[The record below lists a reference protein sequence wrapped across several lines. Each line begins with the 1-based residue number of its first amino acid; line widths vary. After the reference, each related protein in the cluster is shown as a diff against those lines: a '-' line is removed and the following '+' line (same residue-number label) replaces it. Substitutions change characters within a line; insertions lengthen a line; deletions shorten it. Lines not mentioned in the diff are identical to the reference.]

1 MTGNDKYC
9 HSDGVSQMVA
19 REWTKEDTQLWI
31 HDQYLKLE
39 DINYYLKATVEWLE
53 SKGIDDN
60 KIAFVCSFMTII
72 WVNQMRGS
80 LSSKREI
87 FELLEVPHWDEVTDQ
102 LYILP
107 NAYVAM
113 NLDHEEMLELIV
125 RNKIKL

>member
-1 MTGNDKYC
+1 MTGSAKYERL
-9 HSDGVSQMVA
+9 GGASQMA
-19 REWTKEDTQLWI
+19 AYEWTKEDTQLWI

-39 DINYYLKATVEWLE
+39 DVNYYLKATVEWLE
-53 SKGIDDN
+53 NKGIDDN

-125 RNKIKL
+125 RNKIKI